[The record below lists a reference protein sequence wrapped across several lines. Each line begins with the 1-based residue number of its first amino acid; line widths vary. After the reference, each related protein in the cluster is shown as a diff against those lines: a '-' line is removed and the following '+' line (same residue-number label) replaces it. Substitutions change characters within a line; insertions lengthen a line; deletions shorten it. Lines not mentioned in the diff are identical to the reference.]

1 MNKAWKMMK
10 KGFDK
15 KTTNPK
21 EPILN
26 PIRRRKRL
34 EQRITTLYEN
44 DKIEN
49 LKVTRE
55 GDVNSK
61 RTQTLT
67 KSPSDVNYP
76 HESQSELVLKMT
88 SDAEKE
94 GTDKDETKSISSKQK
109 QTVVRKTRRC
119 HMCRKR
125 GHIQKDCPSKHM
137 LRNWLRGEAKMCEN
151 TMQ

>member
-1 MNKAWKMMK
+1 MK
-10 KGFDK
+10 RGFDK
-15 KTTNPK
+15 KTTHLK

-49 LKVTRE
+49 PKVTRE

-61 RTQTLT
+61 STQTLI

-94 GTDKDETKSISSKQK
+94 GTDKDETKLISSKQK

-125 GHIQKDCPSKHM
+125 GHLQKDCPSKHM
-137 LRNWLRGEAKMCEN
+137 LRNWLRGEAKRCEN

>member
-1 MNKAWKMMK
+1 MK
-10 KGFDK
+10 KGFGK
-15 KTTNPK
+15 KTTNLK

-26 PIRRRKRL
+26 PIRGSKRL

-44 DKIEN
+44 DRVEPMK
-49 LKVTRE
+49 LTKE

-67 KSPSDVNYP
+67 KSPSDVNDP

-88 SDAEKE
+88 SDAEKG
-94 GTDKDETKSISSKQK
+94 GTDKDEMKSISSKQK
-109 QTVVRKTRRC
+109 QTVARKTRRC

-151 TMQ
+151 TTQ

>member
-1 MNKAWKMMK
+1 MK

-15 KTTNPK
+15 KTANLE

-26 PIRRRKRL
+26 PIRSRKRL
-34 EQRITTLYEN
+34 EQKIATLYEN

-55 GDVNSK
+55 GDVNIK

-88 SDAEKE
+88 SDLKRKE
-94 GTDKDETKSISSKQK
+94 LTK
-109 QTVVRKTRRC
+109 
-119 HMCRKR
+119 MKR
-125 GHIQKDCPSKHM
+125 NQSVPNKNK
-137 LRNWLRGEAKMCEN
+137 LW
-151 TMQ
+151 

>member
-1 MNKAWKMMK
+1 MNKAWDAMK

-15 KTTNPK
+15 KTTNLK
-21 EPILN
+21 KPIMN

-34 EQRITTLYEN
+34 EPRITTRFGN
-44 DKIEN
+44 D
-49 LKVTRE
+49 KVTRE

-61 RTQTLT
+61 RTQTFT
-67 KSPSDVNYP
+67 KSPVDANYS

-88 SDAEKE
+88 SDAEKK
-94 GTDKDETKSISSKQK
+94 GTDKDETKSISPKQK
-109 QTVVRKTRRC
+109 QTVERKTIRC

-137 LRNWLRGEAKMCEN
+137 LRNWLRGEAKSVMKN
-151 TMQ
+151 Y

>member
-1 MNKAWKMMK
+1 MNKAWNAMK

-15 KTTNPK
+15 KTTNLK
-21 EPILN
+21 KPILN

-44 DKIEN
+44 DKIEI

-55 GDVNSK
+55 GNVNSK
-61 RTQTLT
+61 RTQTFT
-67 KSPSDVNYP
+67 KSPSHVNYP
-76 HESQSELVLKMT
+76 HESQSELVLKIT

-94 GTDKDETKSISSKQK
+94 GTDKEETKLISTKQK
-109 QTVVRKTRRC
+109 QTVIRKIRRC

-137 LRNWLRGEAKMCEN
+137 LRNWLRSEAKLGEN

>member
-1 MNKAWKMMK
+1 MNKAWNIMK

-15 KTTNPK
+15 KTTNLK

-26 PIRRRKRL
+26 PIRRSKRL
-34 EQRITTLYEN
+34 EQRITTRYEN
-44 DKIEN
+44 DRVETMK
-49 LKVTRE
+49 LTKK
-55 GDVNSK
+55 GDDNSK
-61 RTQTLT
+61 RTQSLT
-67 KSPSDVNYP
+67 ESPLDANHQHERQSD
-76 HESQSELVLKMT
+76 LVLKMT
-88 SDAEKE
+88 SDTERE
-94 GTDKDETKSISSKQK
+94 GTDKDETKSISFKQK
-109 QTVVRKTRRC
+109 QTVARKTRRC